1 MGRFS
6 WRQWPLATKLTM
18 TMTSLVIVAVASVT
32 MLSLHRE
39 QQTFRKELKQQA
51 ELLLKTLILVTAD
64 ALHNEDAD
72 SLEQVMEQ
80 LGEEGLV
87 EEGYIYQKD
96 GRIVAKADSVD
107 GQVYSLKS
115 DPVGQKLLKLKKDK
129 TFEDW
134 EANQLTVGKAVI
146 LGNDTVGAISL
157 GLSTKPLDNKIAA
170 VRNQGLVVAITAA
183 AAGTLLA
190 LLLSRSIT
198 EPLQQMTAATKRL
211 AAGDLNQKIIVH
223 TKDELAVLAD
233 SFNSMT
239 SKLRKVIESLEQ
251 RAEALRQ
258 SEEKNR
264 ALLNA
269 IPDLMMQ
276 FSHEGTFL
284 EYQVARNQN
293 YFGSFDQVLG
303 KTVYDVLPQ
312 EIAQLYIRNV
322 HQALETREIQIFEH
336 EMFINSQRLHFEAR
350 IVVSGDN
357 EVLTIVRDI
366 TDNKLAQIELQQ
378 AKEAAEEANHAKSAF
393 MASMS
398 HELRTPLNGIL
409 GLSQLLWEEAEEL
422 GYDDEFVSDL
432 KEIWNSGTHLL
443 TLISDV
449 LDISKIEAGKM
460 NLYLES
466 FDVTTLIVE
475 LESLAKPLMQKKN
488 NSLKISSADSLG
500 TMVADRTKIK
510 QVLLNLLS
518 NAAKFTET
526 GTITFSIKREGS
538 NHRNGKNEL
547 ILELSQPY
555 SRSSSASY
563 TTIDIPTSPNTLAN
577 LQSDDWLIF
586 SVTDTGIGMTP
597 EQLNKVFQPFTQ
609 ADNSTTKKY
618 GGTGLGLSISQ
629 RFCDM
634 MGCKISVTSQ
644 IGVGSTFTIRC
655 PAVVNNPKVETPK
668 G

>member
-1 MGRFS
+1 
-6 WRQWPLATKLTM
+6 M

-51 ELLLKTLILVTAD
+51 NLLLNTLILVTAD
-64 ALHNEDAD
+64 ALYLADAD
-72 SLEQVMEQ
+72 ALEQVMEQ
-80 LGEEGLV
+80 LGDQGLV
-87 EEGYIYQKD
+87 EEGFIYQKD

-107 GQVYSLKS
+107 GQVYSLES
-115 DPVGQKLLKLKKDK
+115 NSVGQELLRLKPDK
-129 TFEDW
+129 IYVEWD
-134 EANQLTVGKAVI
+134 ADQLTVGKAVI
-146 LGNDTVGAISL
+146 LGNQTVGAISV
-157 GLSTKPLDNKIAA
+157 GLSTAPLNNKIAA
-170 VRNQGLVVAITAA
+170 VRNQGLVVAVTAA

-211 AAGDLNQKIIVH
+211 AAGDLNQKITVH
-223 TKDELAVLAD
+223 TKDELAMLAD
-233 SFNSMT
+233 SFNRMT
-239 SKLRKVIESLEQ
+239 SRLRKVIENLEQ

-258 SEEKNR
+258 SEGKNR

-269 IPDLMMQ
+269 IPDLMLH
-276 FSHEGTFL
+276 FSHDGIFL
-284 EYQVARNQN
+284 DYKAARNHSS
-293 YFGSFDQVLG
+293 FGFGDQVLG
-303 KTVYDVLPQ
+303 KTVYNVLPQ
-312 EIAQLYIRNV
+312 GIAQLYISNV
-322 HQALETREIQIFEH
+322 QQALETGEIQIFEH
-336 EMFINSQRLHFEAR
+336 ERFINGQRRHFEAR
-350 IVVSGDN
+350 IVVSGDK

-366 TDNKLAQIELQQ
+366 TENKLAQIELQQ

-409 GLSQLLWEEAEEL
+409 GLSQLLWEDAEEL
-422 GYDDEFVSDL
+422 GYDEFVSDL

-500 TMVADRTKIK
+500 TMVADRTKLK

-563 TTIDIPTSPNTLAN
+563 TTIDIPTSHNTLAN
-577 LQSDDWLIF
+577 LESDDWLIF
-586 SVTDTGIGMTP
+586 SVADTGIGMTP

-634 MGCKISVTSQ
+634 MGCQIMVESE
-644 IGVGSTFTIRC
+644 IGVGSSFTIRC
-655 PAVVNNPKVETPK
+655 PAVVNDPKAETPK

>member
-1 MGRFS
+1 
-6 WRQWPLATKLTM
+6 M

-51 ELLLKTLILVTAD
+51 NLLLNTLILVTAD
-64 ALHNEDAD
+64 ALYLADPD

-80 LGEEGLV
+80 LGDQGLV
-87 EEGYIYQKD
+87 EEGFIYQKD

-107 GQVYSLKS
+107 GQVYSIES
-115 DPVGQKLLKLKKDK
+115 DPVGEKLLRLKRDK
-129 TFEDW
+129 IYVDW
-134 EANQLTVGKAVI
+134 DADQLTVGKAVI
-146 LGNDTVGAISL
+146 LGNQTVGAISV
-157 GLSTKPLDNKIAA
+157 GLSTAPLNNKIAA

-198 EPLQQMTAATKRL
+198 EPLQQMTAATQRL
-211 AAGDLNQKIIVH
+211 AAGDLNQKITVH

-233 SFNSMT
+233 SFNRMT
-239 SKLRKVIESLEQ
+239 SRLRKLIESLEQ
-251 RAEALRQ
+251 QTADLRQ
-258 SEEKNR
+258 SEGKNR

-269 IPDLMMQ
+269 IPDLMLH
-276 FSHEGTFL
+276 FSHDGTFL
-284 EYQVARNQN
+284 DYKVARNQN
-293 YFGSFDQVLG
+293 SFGSFDQVLG
-303 KTVYDVLPQ
+303 KTVYDALPL

-322 HQALETREIQIFEH
+322 QQALETGETQIFEH
-336 EMFINSQRLHFEAR
+336 ERFINGQRRHFEAR
-350 IVVSGDN
+350 IVVSGDK

-366 TDNKLAQIELQQ
+366 TENKLAQIELQQ

-409 GLSQLLWEEAEEL
+409 GLSQLLWEDAEEL
-422 GYDDEFVSDL
+422 GYDEFVSDL

-500 TMVADRTKIK
+500 TMVADRTKLK

-538 NHRNGKNEL
+538 NHSNGKNEL

-563 TTIDIPTSPNTLAN
+563 TTIDIPTSSNTLAN
-577 LQSDDWLIF
+577 LESDHWLIF
-586 SVTDTGIGMTP
+586 SVADTGIGMTP

-629 RFCDM
+629 RFCQM
-634 MGCKISVTSQ
+634 MGCQITVESQ
-644 IGVGSTFTIRC
+644 IGVGSTFSIRC
-655 PAVVNNPKVETPK
+655 PAIVNDPKTETPK
-668 G
+668 GIMGNG

>member
-64 ALHNEDAD
+64 ALYLADAD

-80 LGEEGLV
+80 LGEQGLV
-87 EEGYIYQKD
+87 EEGFIYQKD
-96 GRIVAKADSVD
+96 GRIVAEANPVD
-107 GQVYSLKS
+107 GQVYSLES
-115 DPVGQKLLKLKKDK
+115 NSVGQELLRSKD
-129 TFEDW
+129 TVVRW
-134 EANQLTVGKAVI
+134 ENNQLFAGKAVI
-146 LGNDTVGAISL
+146 LGNQTVGAISV
-157 GLSTKPLDNKIAA
+157 GLSTAPLNNKSAA
-170 VRNQGLVVAITAA
+170 VRNQGLVVAVTAA

-211 AAGDLNQKIIVH
+211 AAGNLNQTITVH
-223 TKDELAVLAD
+223 TKDELAELAD

-239 SKLRKVIESLEQ
+239 SRLQKLVASLEQ

-269 IPDLMMQ
+269 IPDLMLH
-276 FSHEGTFL
+276 FSNDGIFL
-284 EYQVARNQN
+284 DYKVARNQN
-293 YFGSFDQVLG
+293 SFGSFDQVLG
-303 KTVYDVLPQ
+303 KTVYDVLPPD
-312 EIAQLYIRNV
+312 IAQLYIRNV
-322 HQALETREIQIFEH
+322 KQALETGEIQIFEH
-336 EMFINSQRLHFEAR
+336 ERFINGQRRHFEAR

-366 TDNKLAQIELQQ
+366 TENKLAQIELQQ

-409 GLSQLLWEEAEEL
+409 GLSQLLWEDAEEL
-422 GYDDEFVSDL
+422 GYDEFVSDL

-500 TMVADRTKIK
+500 TMVADRTKLK

-555 SRSSSASY
+555 SRSSSPSY

-577 LQSDDWLIF
+577 LESDHWLIF

-629 RFCDM
+629 RFCEM

-655 PAVVNNPKVETPK
+655 PAVVNDPKAETPK

>member
-1 MGRFS
+1 
-6 WRQWPLATKLTM
+6 M

-51 ELLLKTLILVTAD
+51 NLLLNTLILVTDD

-72 SLEQVMEQ
+72 ALEEVMEE
-80 LGEEGLV
+80 LGDQGLV

-115 DPVGQKLLKLKKDK
+115 DPVGKELLKLKKDK
-129 TFEDW
+129 TFEEWDA
-134 EANQLTVGKAVI
+134 EQLTVGKAVI
-146 LGNDTVGAISL
+146 LGNQAVGAISV
-157 GLSTKPLDNKIAA
+157 GLSTAPLNNKIAA

-211 AAGDLNQKIIVH
+211 AAGNLNQKIIVH
-223 TKDELAVLAD
+223 TKDELAELAD
-233 SFNSMT
+233 SFNRMT
-239 SKLRKVIESLEQ
+239 FRLQKLIESLEQ

-258 SEEKNR
+258 SEGKNR
-264 ALLNA
+264 ALLDA
-269 IPDLMMQ
+269 IPDLMLH
-276 FSHEGTFL
+276 FSHDGTFL
-284 EYQVARNQN
+284 DYKAARNHSS
-293 YFGSFDQVLG
+293 FGFGDQVLG
-303 KTVYDVLPQ
+303 KTVYNLLPQ
-312 EIAQLYIRNV
+312 GIAQLYISNV
-322 HQALETREIQIFEH
+322 QQALETGEIQIFEH
-336 EMFINSQRLHFEAR
+336 ERFINGQRRHFEAR

-366 TDNKLAQIELQQ
+366 TENKLAQIELQQ

-409 GLSQLLWEEAEEL
+409 GLSQLLWEDAEEL
-422 GYDDEFVSDL
+422 GYDDFVSDL

-500 TMVADRTKIK
+500 TMVADRTKLK

-526 GTITFSIKREGS
+526 GTITFSIVREGS

-547 ILELSQPY
+547 ILELPQSY

-563 TTIDIPTSPNTLAN
+563 TTIDIPTSANTLAN
-577 LQSDDWLIF
+577 LKSDDWLIF

-634 MGCKISVTSQ
+634 MGCQITVESA
-644 IGVGSTFTIRC
+644 IGVGSSFTIRC
-655 PAVVNNPKVETPK
+655 PVVVNDPKAETPK